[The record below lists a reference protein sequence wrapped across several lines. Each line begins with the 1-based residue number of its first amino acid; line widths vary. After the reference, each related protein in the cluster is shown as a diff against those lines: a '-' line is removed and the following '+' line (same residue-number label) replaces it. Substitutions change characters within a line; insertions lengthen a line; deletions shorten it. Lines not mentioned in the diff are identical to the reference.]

1 MANVYIPESVYVH
14 ESNIEIEDEEDIA
27 DLIKANNIDVADV
40 LLILEWDL
48 PDFQRAIRKL
58 DIEYGL
64 FCTKGAHLLSL
75 FRKMDTAEQR
85 EFLSMITDSIISYY
99 KSNLTVAWPSD
110 L

>member
-1 MANVYIPESVYVH
+1 MANVYISESFYVH
-14 ESNIEIEDEEDIA
+14 ESNIEIEDPEDIA
-27 DLIKANNIDVADV
+27 DLIKANNIDFADV

-64 FCTKGAHLLSL
+64 FCTTGAHLLSL

-99 KSNLTVAWPSD
+99 KSNLTLAWPSD